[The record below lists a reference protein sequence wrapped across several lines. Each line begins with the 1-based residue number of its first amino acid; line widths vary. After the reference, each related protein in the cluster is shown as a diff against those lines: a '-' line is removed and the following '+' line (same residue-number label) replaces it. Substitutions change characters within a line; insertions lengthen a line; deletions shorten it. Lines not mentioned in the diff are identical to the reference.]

1 MENFTNV
8 TNILSK
14 IIHSDEVIISE
25 EEKID
30 IINLTKEAL
39 EYNGSIKV
47 IDHGVNSNVE
57 LFVRYHKLD
66 IEEKINKSGLSKN
79 PKFNQTIYVDIH
91 DYYKN
96 VPLEVQP
103 GLIYVR
109 NFYDKKQS
117 KPFK

>member
-1 MENFTNV
+1 MENMTTA

-14 IIHSDEVIISE
+14 IIHSDEIIITE

-30 IINLTKEAL
+30 IINLVKEAL

-47 IDHGVNSNVE
+47 VDHGPNSNIE
-57 LFVRYHKLD
+57 LFVRYHKLEM
-66 IEEKINKSGLSKN
+66 EEKNNRYGTN
-79 PKFNQTIYVDIH
+79 NGTKFTQTIYAELH
-91 DYYKN
+91 DYYKS

-109 NFYDKKQS
+109 NFYDKKQT